1 MASSTSAADEK
12 ARVQEH
18 LNRVS
23 ARDNEKNHQDE
34 NIYSESLIGAESTD
48 DEEGPAAGPSRPR
61 ADHGDHGDHA
71 GRAVDDDHAPPMY
84 SGPAS
89 PAQEAALVS
98 QGGSAAAAAAA
109 AAAKRGPPRYPGLL
123 HLDYRLYAP
132 PLFELSEDK
141 TTIKSNAS
149 YLSSTVS
156 ALANLVRE
164 QATVPPKPIIHI
176 TGQRGRKVDFSVKIN
191 LMNLLVSDDL
201 RRRMNY
207 VRCVG
212 RNELAMRG
220 GSSKTPSVVPD
231 IESSDAASAI
241 DQWCLQYVND
251 PASVKVFVLE
261 RQVAN
266 MDINWLE
273 GQVRSLVA
281 STGYKGAV
289 TVKFPVTHARV
300 VVQSPDKVNKFFTSV
315 TTLFTGK
322 STYEVVK
329 SVWPFATHK
338 SGEPGRKYAVQSEQT
353 WWKEWRDPIR
363 YAISMKR
370 VGWVT
375 NEDKLEVLM
384 EGVGKGITVIEWG
397 SEHT

>member
-1 MASSTSAADEK
+1 MASSSSAAIEK

-23 ARDNEKNHQDE
+23 AAGSEKSYHDDE
-34 NIYSESLIGAESTD
+34 NIYSESLIGAESS
-48 DEEGPAAGPSRPR
+48 DEDEGAVAGPSQP
-61 ADHGDHGDHA
+61 HA
-71 GRAVDDDHAPPMY
+71 GRSGRAVEDDHAPPMY

-89 PAQEAALVS
+89 PAHEAALVS
-98 QGGSAAAAAAA
+98 QGGSGSGASAAR
-109 AAAKRGPPRYPGLL
+109 KGPPKYPGLL
-123 HLDYRLYAP
+123 HLDYRLYSP
-132 PLFELSEDK
+132 PLFELSEDQA
-141 TTIKSNAS
+141 TIKSNAS

-156 ALANLVRE
+156 ALANLIRE
-164 QATVPPKPIIHI
+164 QATIPPKPIIQI
-176 TGQRGRKVDFSVKIN
+176 IGQRGRKVDFAVKIN
-191 LMNLLVSDDL
+191 LMSLLVSDDI

-220 GSSKTPSVVPD
+220 GSSRVPTVVPD

-266 MDINWLE
+266 MDINWIE

-322 STYEVVK
+322 STYETVK

-338 SGEPGRKYAVQSEQT
+338 SGEPGRKFAVQSEQT

-363 YAISMKR
+363 HAISMKR

-375 NEDKLEVLM
+375 NEDKLEALM
-384 EGVGKGITVIEWG
+384 EGAGKGITTIEWG
-397 SEHT
+397 SDAL